1 MHLVEGRAMSD
12 SKQSFAPEFVERQRE
27 RLAALREQLVGTAKK
42 TSAEERALREDHQG
56 AAEEAEEDAQDR
68 AQDEVYR
75 SLHQLDDRRLRNIE
89 RALRKI
95 DEGTYGVSDVSGK
108 KIPKARLEAS
118 PEAILTVEEEL
129 QAEEK

>member
-1 MHLVEGRAMSD
+1 MSD
-12 SKQSFAPEFVERQRE
+12 PKPSFTREFVERQRE
-27 RLAALREQLVGTAKK
+27 RLAALREQLLGTAKN
-42 TSAEERALREDHQG
+42 TSAEERALREEHQG
-56 AAEEAEEDAQDR
+56 AAEEDEEAAQDR
-68 AQDEVYR
+68 TQEEVYR
-75 SLHQLDDRRLRNIE
+75 SLHKVDDRRLRNIE

-108 KIPKARLEAS
+108 EIPKARLEVS